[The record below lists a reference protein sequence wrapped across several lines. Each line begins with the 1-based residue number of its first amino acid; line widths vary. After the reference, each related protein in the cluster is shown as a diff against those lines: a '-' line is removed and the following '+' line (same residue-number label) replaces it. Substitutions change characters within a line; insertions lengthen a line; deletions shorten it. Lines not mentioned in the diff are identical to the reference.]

1 MHYLIL
7 LSLFISVFASV
18 LAKFASRWQQIY
30 EDTKIKIIFSCSS
43 KLLLKDTLN
52 NSSVL
57 YKSSGTLSINI
68 EIDSER
74 NIRNMHFFWDVNLS
88 LLT

>member
-1 MHYLIL
+1 MTTDLRGYKNKNNIFV
-7 LSLFISVFASV
+7 FIN
-18 LAKFASRWQQIY
+18 
-30 EDTKIKIIFSCSS
+30 TTS
-43 KLLLKDTLN
+43 KLFLKDTLN

-68 EIDSER
+68 EIDSGR